1 MAATEPSPRRRWR
14 GPRTL
19 VGRLVLVLVGGMLAA
34 QLLTGTIWFDVRYDQ
49 VNEVPARVA
58 GVEIGRW
65 LASVEDASRDGDASS
80 VIRPGFDV
88 HRIATPASSRQVFR
102 DATIEA
108 LLADAVAV
116 QLGGPRTLHLRQV
129 TLYDDRGRA
138 ATGAA
143 VFGARTPEARYLLQ
157 VADARGQWWAVS
169 IRSGQAGMRLQSTR
183 ATFEYVLRIYGLRMG
198 LILLLS
204 LLVVHWLVRPLRQL
218 ADAAQAL
225 GRDVNSPPLDTAGPR
240 EVQRAA
246 EAFNRMQGA
255 LRAAFAHREQLLAA
269 VSHDLR
275 SPLTRLRL
283 RTERIEDA
291 DLRRRFQADVA
302 QMQAITDS
310 ILDYFQGRAGAPA
323 LEPMDLDALMGAIA
337 ADLAETGADV
347 RIAGRIGVSVPAW
360 PASLRRAMTNLVENA
375 VRYGLRARV
384 GLSRCADHVRI
395 DIDDDGPG
403 IPDDALARVREPF
416 VRLDAARAGRGIGM
430 GLSIADAVL
439 QAHGGALRLENRI
452 DPDGRI
458 EGLRVRVELPMTA
471 GRTHRKPQ
479 DG

>member
-1 MAATEPSPRRRWR
+1 MAATEPVTHRRWR

-19 VGRLVLVLVGGMLAA
+19 FGRLVLVLVGGMLLA

-65 LASVEDASRDGDASS
+65 LAGVEDTPRDGGPSNA
-80 VIRPGFDV
+80 IRPGFEV
-88 HRIATPASSRQVFR
+88 QRIAAPAASRPAFR
-102 DATIEA
+102 DATIET

-116 QLGGPRTLHLRQV
+116 QLGAPRPLHLQQV

-143 VFGARTPEARYLLQ
+143 VFGARMPEARYRLQ
-157 VADARGQWWAVS
+157 VADARGQWWQVA

-204 LLVVHWLVRPLRQL
+204 LLVVHWLVRPLRRL

-225 GRDVNSPPLDTAGPR
+225 GRDVNSPPLDTRGPR

-246 EAFNRMQGA
+246 EAFNRMQAA
-255 LRAAFAHREQLLAA
+255 LRAEFASREQLLAA

-291 DLRRRFQADVA
+291 DLRRRFQGDVA
-302 QMQAITDS
+302 HMQAITES

-323 LEPMDLDALMGAIA
+323 LEPLDLDALMEAIA

-347 RIAGRIGVSVPAW
+347 RIAGRIGIPVLAW
-360 PASLRRAMTNLVENA
+360 PASLRRAMSNLVENA
-375 VRYGLRARV
+375 VRYGMRARV
-384 GLSRCADHVRI
+384 DLSARAGRACIV
-395 DIDDDGPG
+395 IDDDGPG
-403 IPDDALARVREPF
+403 IPDDALSRVREPF
-416 VRLDAARAGRGIGM
+416 VRLDGARATGDGIGM
-430 GLSIADAVL
+430 GLSIADAVV
-439 QAHGGALRLENRI
+439 QAHGGCLRLENRI
-452 DPDGRI
+452 GRDGRI
-458 EGLRVRVELPMTA
+458 EGLRISVALPMSA
-471 GRTHRKPQ
+471 SGHPLSQ
-479 DG
+479 GS

>member
-1 MAATEPSPRRRWR
+1 MAATEQPPRRRWR

-19 VGRLVLVLVGGMLAA
+19 YGRLVLALVAGMLVA

-65 LASVEDASRDGDASS
+65 LATVEDARRDSTEPAA
-80 VIRPGFDV
+80 IRPGFEV
-88 HRIATPASSRQVFR
+88 QRIETPTPTRQAFR
-102 DATIEA
+102 DATIEG
-108 LLADAVAV
+108 LLGDAVAI
-116 QLGGPRTLHLRQV
+116 QLSTPRTLHLQQI

-138 ATGAA
+138 AIGAA
-143 VFGARTPEARYLLQ
+143 VFGAHTPEARYRLQ
-157 VADARGQWWAVS
+157 IEDARGQWWQVS
-169 IRSGQAGMRLQSTR
+169 IRSGQAGMHLQSTR

-204 LLVVHWLVRPLRQL
+204 LLVVHWLVRPLRRL

-225 GRDVNSPPLDTAGPR
+225 GRDVNSPPLDTGGPR

-246 EAFNRMQGA
+246 EAFNRMQAA
-255 LRAAFAHREQLLAA
+255 LRAEFASREQLLAA

-283 RTERIEDA
+283 RTERIDDA
-291 DLRRRFQADVA
+291 ELRRRFQGDVA
-302 QMQAITDS
+302 HMQAITDS

-323 LEPMDLDALMGAIA
+323 LEPMDLDALMDAIA
-337 ADLAETGADV
+337 ADLAETGAGV
-347 RIAGRIGVSVPAW
+347 QLAGRIGVSVPAW

-384 GLSRCADHVRI
+384 ELSVRADHACIVI
-395 DIDDDGPG
+395 EDDGPG
-403 IPDDALARVREPF
+403 IPDDALSRVREPF
-416 VRLDAARAGRGIGM
+416 VRLDTARATGGGIGM
-430 GLSIADAVL
+430 GLSIADAVV
-439 QAHGGALRLENRI
+439 QAHGGHLRLENRTSR
-452 DPDGRI
+452 DGRI
-458 EGLRVRVELPMTA
+458 EGLRVSVELPMSA
-471 GRTHRKPQ
+471 SRLHS
-479 DG
+479 